1 MSQQTSIFQ
10 AAKNLLSQDSFT
22 SSCVTIKKPSGIFYL
37 CRYPNNTIS
46 MYSAD
51 NQRLVKIYL
60 PSSISRCL
68 IIIDKPSRQVTFLL
82 KALNIPDWAISALK
96 QQSTVEIDLPS
107 PKGN

>member
-10 AAKNLLSQDSFT
+10 AAQILLSQDSFT
-22 SSCVTIKKPSGIFYL
+22 YSSITIKKPSGIFYL

-82 KALNIPDWAISALK
+82 KALHSRLGYPCIKIP
-96 QQSTVEIDLPS
+96 VHRR
-107 PKGN
+107 N